1 MSVRWVV
8 PIVLGLIIG
17 AVVLNRAL
25 PDSPGVLP
33 MAAVV
38 LIVTLL
44 LIWDRARRE
53 RRGNSTP

>member
-1 MSVRWVV
+1 MSVRWFV

-33 MAAVV
+33 MEAA
-38 LIVTLL
+38 
-44 LIWDRARRE
+44 
-53 RRGNSTP
+53 

>member
-1 MSVRWVV
+1 MSVRWFV

-38 LIVTLL
+38 FIVTLL